1 MGKYNNSNND
11 NNPDYDLFIRIILSI
26 LYFTCCSL
34 TASFEIF
41 KVLFIFILISLGIV
55 GVWFLLIVI
64 GLCFK

>member
-1 MGKYNNSNND
+1 MGKYNNVDDDGNCN
-11 NNPDYDLFIRIILSI
+11 YDLFTRIVLSI

>member
-11 NNPDYDLFIRIILSI
+11 NNPDYDLFTRIVLSI
-26 LYFTCCSL
+26 LYFTCCFL

-55 GVWFLLIVI
+55 GVWFLFIVI